1 MIIPGS
7 FVINPKK
14 LSWGIGQ
21 VQSVIN
27 ERITVNFENI
37 GKTLI
42 NINIIELKEVPIDYV
57 IDNY

>member
-14 LSWGIGQ
+14 LNWGIGQ

-27 ERITVNFENI
+27 DRITVNFENI
-37 GKTLI
+37 GKTLV
-42 NINIIELKEVPIDYV
+42 NIKIIELKEVPIDYT
-57 IDNY
+57 IDNN